1 MEGWKMGAIRRRFL
15 SLAAAAA
22 ATPFALEFARSQ
34 VQAPLTSPRTHFV
47 FPGVQWEAASP
58 AELGWSL
65 QGLAKAYQV
74 FAALPPASMV
84 VIDRGRIVVA
94 WGDSARRIKL
104 SSIRKSLLSALYGT
118 PVHEGRV
125 DLDDTLEKLEIDD
138 APPLTHGE
146 RQATLRMLLQA
157 RSGVY
162 HSYVGGT
169 PHMRE
174 LMPEREAPP
183 PAALWSYNNW
193 DFNVLGGVYE
203 RKLNKKIGEAFQ
215 AEIAAPI
222 QMQDFRIDDMYYLKS
237 EDNAPAFAR
246 SMYPAYH
253 FRLTARDMARFG
265 YLFLRGGNWNGT
277 QVIPADWVR
286 ASTTSYSETTGFGEG
301 FGYGYLWWVHGYGLN
316 MDVFSARGALGK
328 YIVVIPERDL
338 VVAFVNHTEFPD
350 GPQAAPAPEVKELP
364 DVPVSAM
371 SKLLTLLLAAQA
383 P

>member
-1 MEGWKMGAIRRRFL
+1 MGIIRRRFL

-22 ATPFALEFARSQ
+22 ATPFAFQFARPQVDIPSTSQ
-34 VQAPLTSPRTHFV
+34 GSHFV

-58 AELGWSL
+58 LELGWSI
-65 QGLAKAYQV
+65 QRLAEAYQL
-74 FAALPPASMV
+74 FATFPPASMV
-84 VIDRGRIVVA
+84 VIERGRIVVA
-94 WGDSARRIKL
+94 WGDSARRVKL
-104 SSIRKSLLSALYGT
+104 SSIRKSLLNALYGT
-118 PVHEGRV
+118 PVHDGRINM
-125 DLDDTLEKLEIDD
+125 DDTLEGLGIDD
-138 APPLTHGE
+138 DPPLTQRE
-146 RQATLRMLLQA
+146 KQATLRMLFQS

-169 PHMRE
+169 PDMRE
-174 LMPEREAPP
+174 RMPAREAYPP
-183 PAALWSYNNW
+183 GVFWYYNNW

-203 RKLNKKIGEAFQ
+203 RKLGRKIGEAFQ

-222 QMQDFRIDDMYYLKS
+222 QMQDFRSDDMYYLKS
-237 EDNAPAFAR
+237 EDNAQAFAR

-253 FRLTARDMARFG
+253 FRLTTRDMARFG

-277 QVIPADWVR
+277 QIIPADWVR
-286 ASTTSYSETTGFGEG
+286 QSTTSYSETTGFGEG

-316 MDVFSARGALGK
+316 VDAFSARGALGK

-350 GPQAAPAPEVKELP
+350 GPQAASAVEVKKLP
-364 DVPVSAM
+364 DVPVPAM
-371 SKLLTLLLAAQA
+371 SRLVTLLLAAQL

>member
-1 MEGWKMGAIRRRFL
+1 MGVIRRRFL
-15 SLAAAAA
+15 SLVAAAAA
-22 ATPFALEFARSQ
+22 SPFAPQFARSQ
-34 VQAPLTSPRTHFV
+34 VEAPPTSPGTHFV
-47 FPGVQWEAASP
+47 FPGAQWEAASP
-58 AELGWSL
+58 AELGWSIR
-65 QGLAKAYQV
+65 GLGEAYQV
-74 FAALPPASMV
+74 FATLTPASMV

-94 WGDSARRIKL
+94 WGDSARRVKL

-118 PVHEGRV
+118 PVHDGRIS
-125 DLDDTLEKLEIDD
+125 LNDTLEKLEIDD
-138 APPLTHGE
+138 DPPLTQGE
-146 RQATLRMLLQA
+146 RQASLRMLLQA

-174 LMPEREAPP
+174 LMPEREAHPP
-183 PAALWSYNNW
+183 GAFWYYNNW

-215 AEIAAPI
+215 ADIAAPI

-237 EDNAPAFAR
+237 EGNAPAFAR
-246 SMYPAYH
+246 SMYPACH

-265 YLFLRGGNWNGT
+265 YLFLRGGNWNGM

-286 ASTTSYSETTGFGEG
+286 ESTTPYSETTGFGEG

-316 MDVFSARGALGK
+316 VDVFSARGALGK

-350 GPQAAPAPEVKELP
+350 GPQAASAAELKELP

-371 SKLLTLLLAAQA
+371 SKLLTLLLAAQL

>member
-1 MEGWKMGAIRRRFL
+1 LEDGGHPPPISL
-15 SLAAAAA
+15 SQAAAA

-47 FPGVQWEAASP
+47 FPGIQWEAASP

-74 FAALPPASMV
+74 FAALTPASMV

-138 APPLTHGE
+138 DPPLTHGE

-174 LMPEREAPP
+174 LMPEREAHPP
-183 PAALWSYNNW
+183 GAFWSYNNW

-237 EDNAPAFAR
+237 EDNALAFAR

>member
-1 MEGWKMGAIRRRFL
+1 MGVIRRRFL
-15 SLAAAAA
+15 ALTAAAA
-22 ATPFALEFARSQ
+22 ATPFALQFAPSQ
-34 VQAPLTSPRTHFV
+34 VEAPAIVPGSHFV

-58 AELGWSL
+58 AELGWSI
-65 QGLAKAYQV
+65 QGLAEAYKV
-74 FAALPPASMV
+74 FATLKPASMV

-94 WGDSARRIKL
+94 WGDSARRVKL
-104 SSIRKSLLSALYGT
+104 SSIRKSLLSALYGS
-118 PVHEGRV
+118 PVHDGRIK
-125 DLDDTLEKLEIDD
+125 LDDTLEKLKIDD
-138 APPLTHGE
+138 DPPLTQSE

-169 PHMRE
+169 PHTRE
-174 LMPEREAPP
+174 LMPEREAHPP
-183 PAALWSYNNW
+183 GAFWYYNNW

-203 RKLNKKIGEAFQ
+203 RKLNRKIGEAFQ
-215 AEIAAPI
+215 REIAAPI

-237 EDNAPAFAR
+237 EDSAPAFAR
-246 SMYPAYH
+246 SRYPAYH

-277 QVIPADWVR
+277 QVIPADRVR
-286 ASTTSYSETTGFGEG
+286 ESTTSYSQTTGFGEG

-316 MDVFSARGALGK
+316 VDVFSARGALGK

-350 GPQAAPAPEVKELP
+350 GPQAASTAEVKALP

-371 SKLLTLLLAAQA
+371 SELLSLLLAAQL

>member
-1 MEGWKMGAIRRRFL
+1 MGVIRRRFL
-15 SLAAAAA
+15 ALTAAAA
-22 ATPFALEFARSQ
+22 ATPFALQFARSQ
-34 VQAPLTSPRTHFV
+34 VEAPAIVPGSHFV

-58 AELGWSL
+58 AELGWSI
-65 QGLAKAYQV
+65 QGLAEAYKV
-74 FAALPPASMV
+74 FATLKPASMV

-94 WGDSARRIKL
+94 WGDSARRVKL
-104 SSIRKSLLSALYGT
+104 SSIQKSLLSALYGS
-118 PVHEGRV
+118 PVHDGRIK
-125 DLDDTLEKLEIDD
+125 LDDTLEKLKIDD
-138 APPLTHGE
+138 DPPLTQSE

-174 LMPEREAPP
+174 LMPEREAHPP
-183 PAALWSYNNW
+183 GAFWHYNNW
-193 DFNVLGGVYE
+193 DFNVFGGVYE
-203 RKLNKKIGEAFQ
+203 RKLNRKIGEAFQ
-215 AEIAAPI
+215 REIAATI

-237 EDNAPAFAR
+237 EDSAPAFAR
-246 SMYPAYH
+246 SRYPAYH

-286 ASTTSYSETTGFGEG
+286 ESTTSYSQTTGFGEG

-316 MDVFSARGALGK
+316 VDVFSARGALGK

-350 GPQAAPAPEVKELP
+350 GPQAASTAEVKALP

-371 SKLLTLLLAAQA
+371 SELLSLLLAAQL

>member
-1 MEGWKMGAIRRRFL
+1 MGVIRRRFL
-15 SLAAAAA
+15 ALTAAAA
-22 ATPFALEFARSQ
+22 ATPFALQFARSQ
-34 VQAPLTSPRTHFV
+34 VEAPAIVPGSHFV

-58 AELGWSL
+58 AELGWSI
-65 QGLAKAYQV
+65 QGLAEAYKV
-74 FAALPPASMV
+74 FATLKPASMV

-94 WGDSARRIKL
+94 WGDSARRVKL
-104 SSIRKSLLSALYGT
+104 SSIQKSLLSALYGS
-118 PVHEGRV
+118 PVHDGRIK
-125 DLDDTLEKLEIDD
+125 LDDTLEKLKIDD
-138 APPLTHGE
+138 DPPLTQSE

-174 LMPEREAPP
+174 LMPEREAHPP
-183 PAALWSYNNW
+183 GAFWHYNNW
-193 DFNVLGGVYE
+193 DFNVFGGVYE
-203 RKLNKKIGEAFQ
+203 RKLNRKIGEAFQ
-215 AEIAAPI
+215 REIAATI

-237 EDNAPAFAR
+237 EDSAPAFAR
-246 SMYPAYH
+246 SRYPAYH

-286 ASTTSYSETTGFGEG
+286 ASTTSSSETTGLGEG

-316 MDVFSARGALGK
+316 VDVFSARGALGK

-350 GPQAAPAPEVKELP
+350 GPQAASTAEVKALP

-371 SKLLTLLLAAQA
+371 SELLSLLLAAQL